1 MHSWLL
7 VAHLGQLDLE
17 KPGLHH
23 RSSPAQGWGWGGG
36 VPVSWLLPT
45 AFLRLSTSPSGFYKV
60 FFKQAIFGCFL
71 FLTQCQR
78 SLLH

>member
-17 KPGLHH
+17 KPGLHR
-23 RSSPAQGWGWGGG
+23 RSRLLRAGRGGG
-36 VPVSWLLPT
+36 VPMSWLLPT